1 MSTTFILIGTPCYG
15 GLVTHVYL
23 QSILKLM
30 MAPRPGVRLGL
41 ITAAH
46 DSLITRARNTI
57 VANFLDTPDA
67 THLLFID
74 ADIGFEPDEVY
85 RLLALG
91 EDLVAGRYPVK
102 ARDWAKIREVARTG
116 PADVKLES
124 AALEYVGQPCDFAEI
139 EARSGFCTGTYAG
152 TGFMLIRRAVLERLI
167 AAHPETK
174 YRSIQ
179 TFPRPMSVSD
189 HQYNLFDCMIDPVTG
204 AYLSEDFTFCKRWR
218 DLGGRLWLDTQSRLT
233 HVGSQEFHGEPLVK
247 MP

>member
-124 AALEYVGQPCDFAEI
+124 AALEYVGQPCDVAEI

-179 TFPRPMSVSD
+179 TFPRPKS
-189 HQYNLFDCMIDPVTG
+189 VTG